1 MPGGGVVPIS
11 GTADVSRVEAPV
23 TVRAYLIIAFA
34 AFGGIFFGYDT
45 GWMGGV
51 LNMDYFIKQY
61 TGQEYPDIKFPGVDP
76 KDQIIVDYRKNYFSV
91 SSSNVSLVTSILS
104 AGTFFG
110 AIMAGD
116 LADFIGRRLTIILGC
131 AIFCVGGILETVSTG
146 LGVMVAGRV
155 VAGFGVGFISAIV
168 ILYMSEIAP
177 KKVRGAVVAG
187 YQFCITIG
195 ILLANCVVYATQ
207 ERRDTGSYRIPIA
220 VQFLWAI
227 ILAVGLALLP
237 ESPRYWV
244 KKGKLDKAASALG
257 RVRGQPLDSEYIQ
270 DELAEIIANHEYEM
284 SVVPQTSYLGSW
296 AACFSGSIMSP
307 SSNARR
313 SFIGITIQMM
323 QQLTGINFIFYFGPI
338 FFQQLGTIDDPFLIS
353 MVTTLV
359 NVLSTPASFVMV
371 EKLGRR
377 TILIWG
383 AAGMVIMQFIVAI
396 IGTTAG
402 KNSPDHPADP
412 NATRAMIA
420 FICLNISVFAT
431 TWGPSAWIVIGEI
444 FPITIRSRG
453 VGLSTASNWFWNCI
467 ISVITPYLVAERDD
481 SAKLGSNVFF
491 MWGGLCCISCKF
503 FLYAFPKQQLTRYQS
518 SSPTSSFPRPRVLP
532 SSRSTRCWRRL
543 HPALRASGSPPPL
556 SLRTCTSARSTL
568 RFLLRMSTSS
578 TRLPPSK
585 RLL

>member
-1 MPGGGVVPIS
+1 MPGGGVVPVT
-11 GTADVSRVEAPV
+11 GTADVNRVEAPV
-23 TVRAYLIIAFA
+23 TLRAYLIVAFA

-61 TGQEYPDIKFPGVDP
+61 TGHEYPDVKFSGLTAKDP
-76 KDQIIVDYRKNYFSV
+76 QVIAYRNQQFSI
-91 SSSNVSLVTSILS
+91 SSMNQSLVTSILS

-110 AIMAGD
+110 AIIAGD
-116 LADFIGRRLTIILGC
+116 VADFIGRRVTIIVGC
-131 AIFCVGGILETVSTG
+131 GIFCIGGILEVASTG
-146 LGVMVAGRV
+146 LGVMVAGRLI
-155 VAGFGVGFISAIV
+155 AGLGVGFISAIV

-207 ERRDTGSYRIPIA
+207 NRRDTGSYRIPIA
-220 VQFLWAI
+220 IQFLWAI
-227 ILAVGLALLP
+227 ILAAGLALLP

-244 KKGKLDKAASALG
+244 KKGKLDKAAHALG

-296 AACFSGSIMSP
+296 AACFSGKLSNP
-307 SSNARR
+307 ASNARR
-313 SFIGITIQMM
+313 SFVGIAIQMM
-323 QQLTGINFIFYFGPI
+323 QQLTGINFIFYFGPV
-338 FFQQLGTIDDPFLIS
+338 FFQQLGSIDNPFLIGL
-353 MVTTLV
+353 VTTLV
-359 NVLSTPASFVMV
+359 NVCSTPASFVMV

-377 TILIWG
+377 NILIWG
-383 AAGMVIMQFIVAI
+383 AAGMVIMQFIVGAI
-396 IGTTAG
+396 GATAG
-402 KNSPDHPADP
+402 KNTPDHPANP

-431 TWGPSAWIVIGEI
+431 TWGPAAWIVIGEI
-444 FPITIRSRG
+444 FPLTIRSRG

-467 ISVITPYLVAERDD
+467 IGVITPYLVADRPD

-491 MWGGLCCISCKF
+491 MWGSLCVISFLFAYFFVPETKGLTLEQVDKM
-503 FLYAFPKQQLTRYQS
+503 LEET
-518 SSPTSSFPRPRVLP
+518 TPRN
-532 SSRSTRCWRRL
+532 SRKWKPHSTF
-543 HPALRASGSPPPL
+543 ASEMHLGEKHIEIPL
-556 SLRTCTSARSTL
+556 ENVTGKTETSAA
-568 RFLLRMSTSS
+568 
-578 TRLPPSK
+578 
-585 RLL
+585 

>member
-1 MPGGGVVPIS
+1 MPGGGVVPIA

-61 TGQEYPDIKFPGVDP
+61 TGLEYPDVKFPGLDP
-76 KDQIIVDYRKNYFSV
+76 KDPQITNYRNTEFSV
-91 SSSNVSLVTSILS
+91 SSSNQSLVTSILS

-116 LADFIGRRLTIILGC
+116 LADFIGRRFTIILGC
-131 AIFCVGGILETVSTG
+131 AIFCVGGILETASTG
-146 LGVMVAGRV
+146 LGVMVAGRLI
-155 VAGFGVGFISAIV
+155 AGFGVGFISAIV

-195 ILLANCVVYATQ
+195 ILIANCVVYATQ
-207 ERRDTGSYRIPIA
+207 NRRDTGSYRIPIA

-227 ILAVGLALLP
+227 ILAIGLALLP

-244 KKGKLDKAASALG
+244 KKGKLDEAAHALG

-284 SVVPQTSYLGSW
+284 SILPQTSYLGSW
-296 AACFSGSIMSP
+296 MACFSGKITSP

-313 SFIGITIQMM
+313 TFVGIVIQMM
-323 QQLTGINFIFYFGPI
+323 QQLTGINFIFYFGPV
-338 FFQQLGTIDDPFLIS
+338 FFQQLGTIDNPFLIS

-359 NVLSTPASFVMV
+359 NVLSTPASFIMV

-377 TILIWG
+377 SILIYG
-383 AAGMVIMQFIVAI
+383 AAGMVIMQFIVGAI
-396 IGTTAG
+396 GATAG
-402 KNSPDHPADP
+402 KAHGDTPANP
-412 NATRAMIA
+412 NAVRAMIA

-444 FPITIRSRG
+444 FPLTIRSRG
-453 VGLSTASNWFWNCI
+453 VGLSTVSSTLASQGKHSILTVSQASNWFWNCI
-467 ISVITPYLVAERDD
+467 IGVITPYLVAERPD

-491 MWGGLCCISCKF
+491 MWGGLCCISFLFAYF
-503 FLYAFPKQQLTRYQS
+503 FVPETKGLTLEQVDKMLEETTPR
-518 SSPTSSFPRPRVLP
+518 TSRKWKPH
-532 SSRSTRCWRRL
+532 STFAADMHL
-543 HPALRASGSPPPL
+543 NEKNIEIPL
-556 SLRTCTSARSTL
+556 ENVAAKHEATV
-568 RFLLRMSTSS
+568 
-578 TRLPPSK
+578 
-585 RLL
+585 